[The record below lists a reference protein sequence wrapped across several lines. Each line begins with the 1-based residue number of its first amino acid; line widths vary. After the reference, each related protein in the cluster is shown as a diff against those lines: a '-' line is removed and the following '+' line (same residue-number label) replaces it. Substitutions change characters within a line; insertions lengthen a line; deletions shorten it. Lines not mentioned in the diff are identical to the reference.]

1 MASAQD
7 SPAPPT
13 KFFPPDHVLIEQF
26 LRPKLA
32 KLPIDSGCNIH
43 EFDAYSVSPDIL
55 VGKREHAPGTDKDDG
70 KRGHWY
76 FFTPA
81 RRHGTRNGGG
91 RRQRAVGEGYTWHS
105 EGGEKPVV
113 DGATGSLVG
122 YKRKLNYVFKES
134 PGASP
139 TRLGWCM
146 TEFRLDDD
154 AAGLVICMVCV
165 SRHKRETTYESVM
178 KAMADSKKRKAGDDP
193 HPDAPRPQ
201 TPRRQEM
208 EELQNMEP
216 WLSTGILDNSRAH
229 PAGFSVGN
237 GILEDVEELGQQD
250 DGRFQVA
257 FEDLQEPVM
266 LQDMQRW
273 LLSDQDDV
281 MPPGAVD
288 DGSVDPAGFFTDIVD
303 VEELCRTQQQRLAE
317 DENEEVTYA
326 RLFGD
331 DDMDLMVASSTPA
344 PAPAFVS
351 CDTTLSHVM
360 AKCSKAD
367 CEICIQQMVEKL
379 VYQIV

>member
-32 KLPIDSGCNIH
+32 ELPIDSGCNIH
-43 EFDAYSVSPDIL
+43 DFDAYSVSPDIL
-55 VGKREHAPGTDKDDG
+55 VGKHEHAPGTDKDDG

-134 PGASP
+134 PGSSP

-178 KAMADSKKRKAGDDP
+178 KAMADSKKRKASDDP

-208 EELQNMEP
+208 EELQNMER
-216 WLSTGILDNSRAH
+216 WLPTGALGNSR
-229 PAGFSVGN
+229 
-237 GILEDVEELGQQD
+237 
-250 DGRFQVA
+250 
-257 FEDLQEPVM
+257 
-266 LQDMQRW
+266 RW

-303 VEELCRTQQQRLAE
+303 VEELCRMQQQRLAE
-317 DENEEVTYA
+317 DGHEEVTYA

-331 DDMDLMVASSTPA
+331 DDMDLVVPSSTPA

-351 CDTTLSHVM
+351 CDTTSSHVM